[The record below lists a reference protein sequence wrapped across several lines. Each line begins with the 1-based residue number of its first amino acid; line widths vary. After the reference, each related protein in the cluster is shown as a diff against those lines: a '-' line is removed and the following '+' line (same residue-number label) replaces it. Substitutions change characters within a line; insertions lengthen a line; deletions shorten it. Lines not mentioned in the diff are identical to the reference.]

1 MIRDLKTYYIIYVLL
16 GTSEARPI
24 SSKYL
29 SDYLSMSNKT
39 IQTTILGLKDYCND
53 NGFEII
59 AKAGYGFYIRVTE
72 EKKMKELYH
81 ALNLFFSNTYI
92 IGNKDDILIA
102 NFILYL
108 LQRETPISLAGL
120 EDTFFLSQSTVY
132 AYLNKTKEY
141 LSESKI
147 ELINDKKKG
156 IYTNGDEFIKR
167 MFIANCLSSNL
178 FQYDLTV
185 LFGKDFYFLR
195 RGTEQM
201 AVMLRTLRE
210 YGLWMDDENCNIFS
224 VYLSYAEFRYRQG
237 HRLRELLI
245 EKEELEERKE
255 LKIVKQL
262 IRQLHLSLGEDQREI
277 AAIAAFLLTFN
288 DAKTEAFPERYEEG
302 IQDLENYL
310 DQFMKKQAP
319 QLQGI
324 TIYRDSIRKLSVR
337 YFFLNEFGLLDCGLS
352 TLRYN
357 FTQIPNA
364 VSRYIGRLLM
374 KQIKRYFGCSVNHRF
389 AAYACLFAQ
398 NLIYMAEQEV
408 KDMKLLLILKD
419 GQMFSDY
426 VVRMLK
432 ALLKPTPVKMDC
444 VSLMEAEIME
454 LDEYDL
460 ILSDYEYL
468 NHVQSH
474 YEVYRLDNPLER
486 NVSFIN
492 EYYRSSRQINV
503 TIENIMEQFSYIKV
517 YENCRLESTQS
528 FLNQVDADLDGRGEI
543 PFHEVSRL
551 GSPINYYGGKRT
563 LIVPYLYRPEE
574 EEHENILTI
583 YFNEEGL
590 HLKYNTMVFFS
601 HSSDFGL
608 KSLRQLADMCNEF
621 YSNPAVFQKIIHA
634 LRKKS

>member
-16 GTSEARPI
+16 GTSESRPI

-59 AKAGYGFYIRVTE
+59 AKSGYGFFIKVLD
-72 EKKMKELYH
+72 KKKVKELYH
-81 ALNLFFSNTYI
+81 ALNMFFSNTYI

-108 LQRETPISLAGL
+108 LQRENPISLTRL
-120 EDTFFLSQSTVY
+120 EETFFLSQSTVY

-147 ELINDKKKG
+147 ELVNDKKRG
-156 IYTNGDEFIKR
+156 IYTIGDEFIKR

-178 FQYDLTV
+178 FQYDLTL
-185 LFGKDFYFLR
+185 LFGKDFYFLK

-201 AVMLRTLRE
+201 TVMLRLLRE
-210 YGLWMDDENCNIFS
+210 NDLLLDDENCNIFS

-237 HRLRELLI
+237 HTLKKLLI
-245 EKEELEERKE
+245 ENTELEEMKE
-255 LKIVKQL
+255 LKMVKQMV
-262 IRQLHLSLGEDQREI
+262 RQLHLSLGEDNKEV
-277 AAIAAFLLTFN
+277 AAIVAFLITFH
-288 DAKTEAFPERYEEG
+288 DGKHDRYPKKYEEEIG
-302 IQDLENYL
+302 NLQNHL
-310 DQFMKKQAP
+310 DQFMQRQAP

-324 TIYRDSIRKLSVR
+324 TIYKESIRKLCIR
-337 YFFLNEFGLLDCGLS
+337 YFFLNEFELLDCGLS

-357 FTQIPNA
+357 FTQTPNA
-364 VSRYIGRLLM
+364 ISRYIARLLM
-374 KQIKRYFGCSVNHRF
+374 KQIKRYFGNTINHRF
-389 AAYACLFAQ
+389 AAYACLFIQ

-408 KDMKLLLILKD
+408 QDMKLLLILKD

-426 VVRMLK
+426 VIKTLK
-432 ALLKPTPVKMDC
+432 AILRPTPVKMDC
-444 VSLMEAEIME
+444 MSLMEAEMAE
-454 LDEYDL
+454 LQDYDL

-468 NHVQSH
+468 NHVQSQ

-486 NVSFIN
+486 NISFIN

-503 TIENIMEQFSYIKV
+503 TPQKIIEQFSFIKI
-517 YENCRLESTQS
+517 YENCKIVSTQC
-528 FLNQVDADLDGRGEI
+528 FLNQVDSDLDGRGEI
-543 PFHEVSRL
+543 PFHEISKL
-551 GSPINYYGGKRT
+551 GIPINYYGGKRT

-574 EEHENILTI
+574 EEHEDMLMI

-590 HLKYNTMVFFS
+590 HLKYNTMVFFA

-608 KSLRQLADMCNEF
+608 QSLRQMADMCNEF
-621 YSNPAVFQKIIHA
+621 YSNPAVFRKIVHA
-634 LRKKS
+634 LQQ